1 MFLKL
6 SFLKFYCFFVFYI
19 FRILEKYGE
28 INKILEGNSLRDV
41 VIFFYILFFVLV
53 FF

>member
-28 INKILEGNSLRDV
+28 INKILEGNSLWDV
-41 VIFFYILFFVLV
+41 VRFLYIVFCLV